1 MSSDSTSKEQ
11 RILVVMRKVL
21 ANIVKDITPDPGMR
35 NPLSESTIR
44 DIRECFGLIS
54 ARERELTEERGV
66 EITDRPHYPDQPQ
79 SSKVISLAS
88 LKKKPPKE

>member
-1 MSSDSTSKEQ
+1 MNSGPNSKEQ

-21 ANIVKDITPDPGMR
+21 ANIVKDTTPDPGMR

-54 ARERELTEERGV
+54 ARERELVEERGI
-66 EITDRPHYPDQPQ
+66 EIKDRPHYPDQPQ
-79 SSKVISLAS
+79 PSKIISIAN
-88 LKKKPPKE
+88 LKKTPPED

>member
-11 RILVVMRKVL
+11 RILIVMRKVL
-21 ANIVKDITPDPGMR
+21 ANIVKDTTPDPGMR

-54 ARERELTEERGV
+54 ARERELAEERGV
-66 EITDRPHYPDQPQ
+66 EIADRPHYPDQPQ
-79 SSKVISLAS
+79 PSKVISITN